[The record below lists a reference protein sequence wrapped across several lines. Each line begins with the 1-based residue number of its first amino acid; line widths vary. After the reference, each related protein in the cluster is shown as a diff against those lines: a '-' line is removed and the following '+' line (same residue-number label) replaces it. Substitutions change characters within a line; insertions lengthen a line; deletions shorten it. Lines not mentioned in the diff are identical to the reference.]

1 MARPGAYLQLMR
13 PVNLGI
19 LLLMLLLLL
28 GKGSGWN
35 AEMLRLP
42 ECIWVALAI
51 LATAAAGNVIN
62 DVCDTATD
70 AVNKPGRQLVPKV
83 IPRKN
88 ALLFYCALLA
98 IALLAAWLT
107 DLGFFLFCAAVS
119 LLLFYYT
126 RELKGIPIAG
136 NLLIAL
142 LTAAAVFSTRHGL
155 YDTTLIPF
163 AELSALAFF
172 VNLSRELVKDVEDLA
187 GDRAAGIRTFA
198 VRSGH
203 LQTYRLAALVLV
215 PAALLA
221 LAPMLFAFESLLFRM
236 HYAIAAVGLLWISIV
251 IYRTNDPS
259 RAGRLSRFLKLAL
272 FLGLLGT
279 LWL

>member
-19 LLLMLLLLL
+19 LLLMQLLLL

-42 ECIWVALAI
+42 ECLWVALAI

-62 DVCDTATD
+62 DIYDTVTD
-70 AVNKPGRQLVPKV
+70 AVNKPGKQLVPNV
-83 IPRKN
+83 VPRKN

-98 IALLAAWLT
+98 ISLFSAWFT
-107 DLGFFLFCAAVS
+107 DLAFFLFCAAVS

-142 LTAAAVFSTRHGL
+142 LTAAAVFSTRLGL

-163 AELSALAFF
+163 AELSALAFL
-172 VNLSRELVKDVEDLA
+172 VNLSRELVKDIEDQP
-187 GDRAAGIRTFA
+187 GDAAAGIHTFA
-198 VRSGH
+198 VRHGSEK
-203 LQTYRLAALVLV
+203 TYRLAGLVLFPTV
-215 PAALLA
+215 PLAVAPLIFGFENILFSLHFA
-221 LAPMLFAFESLLFRM
+221 LA
-236 HYAIAAVGLLWISIV
+236 AVILLWISIA
-251 IYRTNDPS
+251 IYRTTNAS
-259 RAGRLSRFLKLAL
+259 EATMHSKRLKLAL
-272 FLGLLGT
+272 FYGLLGI